1 MAKSL
6 SHKVTKSI
14 ALNATPSI
22 PVESRS
28 KALKSTK
35 EDSSDEGSTD
45 EEMTLVMRIFKKFMK
60 KKFHK
65 KDDYDK
71 KKSNHRRC
79 YECKELG
86 HYIADCPRLKNK
98 EKEEKKYKEKSK
110 DFKKRYQG
118 RAHVGEEWKSSHE
131 ESDKEGVASL
141 AITKTT
147 RRLFNNISDDEED
160 THFCL
165 MARGNKI
172 LATSSSTSHP
182 SSTSSSVKNDFD
194 DEEKQHEAYMIKEFG
209 KKGFKEIKKAYG
221 EIGEKERNTR

>member
-45 EEMTLVMRIFKKFMK
+45 EEMTLVMRKFKKFMK

-71 KKSNHRRC
+71 KKPNHRRC
-79 YECKELG
+79 YACKELG
-86 HYIADCPRLKNK
+86 HSIDDSPKPKNK

-118 RAHVGEEWKSSHE
+118 RAHIGEEWEPSH
-131 ESDKEGVASL
+131 
-141 AITKTT
+141 
-147 RRLFNNISDDEED
+147 
-160 THFCL
+160 
-165 MARGNKI
+165 
-172 LATSSSTSHP
+172 
-182 SSTSSSVKNDFD
+182 
-194 DEEKQHEAYMIKEFG
+194 
-209 KKGFKEIKKAYG
+209 
-221 EIGEKERNTR
+221 